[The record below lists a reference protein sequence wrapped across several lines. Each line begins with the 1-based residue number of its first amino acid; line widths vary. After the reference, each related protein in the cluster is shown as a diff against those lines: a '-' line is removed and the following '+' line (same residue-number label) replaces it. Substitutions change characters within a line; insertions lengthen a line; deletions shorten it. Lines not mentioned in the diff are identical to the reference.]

1 VLRQPPVSTSAR
13 APRRAIDAAAGLKA
27 HGIET
32 KRTGS
37 TTAMLG
43 NIRNG
48 WAKRSLYEWFEHF
61 ALVSLMFVIAL
72 ITLIAFCVTIA
83 QLFADLGA
91 TFMDK
96 VALQDTFGSILT
108 VLILLEFNHSIFVAL
123 TQRTGAIQVR
133 VVVLIAILVVVRK
146 MMLLDFSSTTVEL
159 LLGLGGLLLCLGGL
173 YWLLADGDRRRGEM
187 KTRHLPSVSDH

>member
-1 VLRQPPVSTSAR
+1 MRSPGS
-13 APRRAIDAAAGLKA
+13 RRTGA
-27 HGIET
+27 ET
-32 KRTGS
+32 KGTGS

-61 ALVSLMFVIAL
+61 ALVGLMFVIAL
-72 ITLIAFCVTIA
+72 ITLFAFYVTIA
-83 QLFADLGA
+83 QLFAELGA

-96 VALQDTFGSILT
+96 VALQETFGSILT

-146 MMLLDFSSTTVEL
+146 MMLLDFSATTVEL

-173 YWLLADGDRRRGEM
+173 YWLLADGDRRRDEI
-187 KTRHLPSVSDH
+187 KTRHQPSVSDH

>member
-1 VLRQPPVSTSAR
+1 
-13 APRRAIDAAAGLKA
+13 
-27 HGIET
+27 
-32 KRTGS
+32 
-37 TTAMLG
+37 MLG
-43 NIRNG
+43 DIRQG
-48 WAKRSLYEWFEHF
+48 WAKRSLYEWFEHI

-72 ITLIAFCVTIA
+72 ITLFAFCATIA

-123 TQRTGAIQVR
+123 TQRTGAIQTR
-133 VVVLIAILVVVRK
+133 VVVLIAVLVVVRK
-146 MMLLDFSSTTVEL
+146 MMLLDFGSVTVEL
-159 LLGLGGLLLCLGGL
+159 PLALGGLLLCLGGL

-187 KTRHLPSVSDH
+187 KTRHQPSVSDQ

>member
-1 VLRQPPVSTSAR
+1 
-13 APRRAIDAAAGLKA
+13 
-27 HGIET
+27 
-32 KRTGS
+32 
-37 TTAMLG
+37 MLG
-43 NIRNG
+43 DIRHG
-48 WAKRSLYEWFEHF
+48 WAKRSLYEWFEYF
-61 ALVSLMFVIAL
+61 ALVTLMFVIAG
-72 ITLIAFCVTIA
+72 ITLFAFCATIA

-91 TFMDK
+91 SFMDK

-146 MMLLDFSSTTVEL
+146 MMLLDFGATPVEV

-173 YWLLADGDRRRGEM
+173 YWLLADGDRRRAEM
-187 KTRHLPSVSDH
+187 KTRHQPSVSDH

>member
-1 VLRQPPVSTSAR
+1 
-13 APRRAIDAAAGLKA
+13 
-27 HGIET
+27 
-32 KRTGS
+32 
-37 TTAMLG
+37 MLD

-72 ITLIAFCVTIA
+72 IALFVFCVTIG
-83 QLFADLGA
+83 QLFADLSA

-96 VALQDTFGSILT
+96 AALQDTFGSILT

-146 MMLLDFSSTTVEL
+146 MMLLDFSSTAVEL
-159 LLGLGGLLLCLGGL
+159 LLGFGGLLLCLGVL

-187 KTRHLPSVSDH
+187 KTRHPPYVSDH

>member
-1 VLRQPPVSTSAR
+1 
-13 APRRAIDAAAGLKA
+13 
-27 HGIET
+27 
-32 KRTGS
+32 
-37 TTAMLG
+37 MLG

-72 ITLIAFCVTIA
+72 IALFAFCVTIG
-83 QLFADLGA
+83 QLFADLSA

-146 MMLLDFSSTTVEL
+146 MMLLDFSSTAVEL
-159 LLGLGGLLLCLGGL
+159 LLAFGGLLLCLGGL

-187 KTRHLPSVSDH
+187 KTRHQPYVSDH